1 MVVDIDN
8 KDNYVEYLIPKE
20 HIMVQEGDIVN
31 KGDLLMDGNPVP
43 HDISKSFRDRRIS

>member
-1 MVVDIDN
+1 MF
-8 KDNYVEYLIPKE
+8 EYLIPKGK

-43 HDISKSFRDRRIS
+43 HDILRVLG